1 MRYNLI
7 IKIEKKLKNVFIAK
21 YFAPK
26 TSCFGMFRECII
38 IKNIFRDKKR
48 TTHYIQRFRFEIKFI
63 AYEFHFDKSMLE
75 RIVDISRSFPD
86 ILA

>member
-1 MRYNLI
+1 MI
-7 IKIEKKLKNVFIAK
+7 IKIKKNLKNVFIAK

-26 TSCFGMFRECII
+26 TSYFGMVTECII
-38 IKNIFRDKKR
+38 IKNIFRDTNTNHALYSKK
-48 TTHYIQRFRFEIKFI
+48 FRFEIKFI
-63 AYEFHFDKSMLE
+63 AYEFHSDKSMLE